1 MKLAVVGSRSIT
13 DSKMIRDILEA
24 ATNQLSDRGNGH
36 ITIIS
41 GGAPGVDEE
50 ARLFA
55 KEKMYDYIC
64 FKPYHLL
71 DSQAEFKP
79 KYFFT
84 RNRQIVDNADYVLA
98 LWDGESNGTKYTMG
112 YAEKKGKKL
121 EVFKIHQ

>member
-64 FKPYHLL
+64 F
-71 DSQAEFKP
+71 
-79 KYFFT
+79 T